1 MFENVKTNLRK
12 LKWVILDD
20 GNRLLLQ
27 SFLLQIFQLHLE
39 PQLGLEDVCGLA
51 LHLKKKKVREKF
63 NIGQGPLTL
72 YLFFFSPI
80 LLRYV
85 SF

>member
-1 MFENVKTNLRK
+1 MLENVKTNLRK

-51 LHLKKKKVREKF
+51 LHLNHTMLGRSQSEQKKE
-63 NIGQGPLTL
+63 QSLE
-72 YLFFFSPI
+72 
-80 LLRYV
+80 LRLKQWELQ
-85 SF
+85 STH

>member
-51 LHLKKKKVREKF
+51 LHLNHTMLGRSQSE
-63 NIGQGPLTL
+63 QGNFRTESHIEIDDFD
-72 YLFFFSPI
+72 LFK
-80 LLRYV
+80 LK
-85 SF
+85 